1 MDIIIKH
8 SVLFPT
14 RSLRAE
20 NVATM
25 ILTFYVPNARTLF
38 HRYWFSSDAS
48 RRLQRY
54 FEIIEREI
62 EFPERRAKAISLLR
76 KKKKRSKREKEK
88 ARKERKTA
96 AHGFGREAPRR
107 FYRGRSRPRRR
118 GNFQLLAYQRAAF
131 SRVVS
136 KLAPSRKATR
146 VNSLRVEQR
155 VAAHKK
161 RKTGVA
167 RR

>member
-1 MDIIIKH
+1 MDIIIRH
-8 SVLFPT
+8 SVLFLT
-14 RSLRAE
+14 RLLRAE

-25 ILTFYVPNARTLF
+25 ILTFYASNARTLF
-38 HRYWFSSDAS
+38 HRYWFPSDAS

-76 KKKKRSKREKEK
+76 KKKGEKERAK
-88 ARKERKTA
+88 KERKTA
-96 AHGFGREAPRR
+96 AHDFGRKVPRR

-118 GNFQLLAYQRAAF
+118 GNFQLPAYQRAAL
-131 SRVVS
+131 SCVVS
-136 KLAPSRKATR
+136 ELAPSRKATW

-161 RKTGVA
+161 RKAGVA

>member
-1 MDIIIKH
+1 MDIIIRH

-76 KKKKRSKREKEK
+76 KKKKGEREKKKKQGRRERLRRTVSVEK
-88 ARKERKTA
+88 LRGGFIEA
-96 AHGFGREAPRR
+96 APPREFPIAGLSTRRFFPRR
-107 FYRGRSRPRRR
+107 LEISPFPKSNAG
-118 GNFQLLAYQRAAF
+118 
-131 SRVVS
+131 
-136 KLAPSRKATR
+136 
-146 VNSLRVEQR
+146 
-155 VAAHKK
+155 
-161 RKTGVA
+161 
-167 RR
+167 

>member
-1 MDIIIKH
+1 M
-8 SVLFPT
+8 

-76 KKKKRSKREKEK
+76 KKKKE
-88 ARKERKTA
+88 KERKRKNKEGEKDCGT
-96 AHGFGREAPRR
+96 R
-107 FYRGRSRPRRR
+107 FR
-118 GNFQLLAYQRAAF
+118 
-131 SRVVS
+131 
-136 KLAPSRKATR
+136 
-146 VNSLRVEQR
+146 
-155 VAAHKK
+155 
-161 RKTGVA
+161 
-167 RR
+167 